1 MERKLVFATV
11 LFCFILL
18 LLFRGLM
25 NHNSIYA
32 KKEYMHTCMYK
43 KEFIHACSV
52 TKSCP
57 SLCNPLYH
65 SLQALLSMGFSRQ
78 EYWSGLPCSVPG
90 DVSTQGLNLRLL

>member
-1 MERKLVFATV
+1 
-11 LFCFILL
+11 
-18 LLFRGLM
+18 M

-57 SLCNPLYH
+57 SLCDPLCH

-78 EYWSGLPCSVPG
+78 EYWSGLLCSVPG
-90 DVSTQGLNLRLL
+90 DVSNSGTEPASPVIQVDSLLLSHLRRY